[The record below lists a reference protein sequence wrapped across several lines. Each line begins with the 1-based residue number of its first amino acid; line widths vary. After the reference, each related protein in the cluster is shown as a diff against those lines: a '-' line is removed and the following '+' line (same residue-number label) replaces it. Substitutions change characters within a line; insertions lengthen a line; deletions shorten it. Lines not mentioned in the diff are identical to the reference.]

1 MGTVPTGT
9 MVRDCIY
16 YIPNQTL
23 VSILY
28 IYKYFRSSECIFF
41 RSKVLSAWNRLKYS
55 KNVFNID
62 SKPSFSG
69 TTKMRG
75 NSVAVADP
83 PRFLFLE
90 NIKGSFPVVF
100 GSTVRVVFPS
110 LVVWL
115 IENSPVW
122 LLGKP
127 YHRRRRRPED
137 ESCGDEQSAFEVDF
151 RSRLWFTYRR
161 NIDTFQGTQLTS
173 DCGWG
178 CMIR

>member
-1 MGTVPTGT
+1 MN
-9 MVRDCIY
+9 RSF
-16 YIPNQTL
+16 
-23 VSILY
+23 SILMRNAL
-28 IYKYFRSSECIFF
+28 IGHYKWGANYTNGPLQVFFSLLILSSFI
-41 RSKVLSAWNRLKYS
+41 
-55 KNVFNID
+55 
-62 SKPSFSG
+62 
-69 TTKMRG
+69 T
-75 NSVAVADP
+75 
-83 PRFLFLE
+83 FLE
-90 NIKGSFPVVF
+90 NMKGSFPVVF
-100 GSTVRVVFPS
+100 GSTVRVLFPS